1 MKKLGMKKVWVPVI
15 ALCSVGLVVG
25 TGYAAWTI
33 TGGNNKQEE
42 TGNRKADTVSDR
54 HIKVT
59 DIAWY
64 EGTVIDEKK
73 KTASPEVCF
82 GWKNEGT
89 TASWLENST
98 AGYEEK
104 MEFVLTFKVEHG
116 NEVTNYTPAI
126 TFKLNDTTDEVVK
139 ACTDAKLIELPS
151 TLTAEKIANKE
162 DSYSVA
168 VNFTWG
174 EHFEHKNPLS
184 YYNALKDPNFSDAAD
199 SLGKLAK
206 LNSATTD
213 ETNKG
218 KPNFT
223 ITITVTDNTNYLTK

>member
-1 MKKLGMKKVWVPVI
+1 MKKNGMKKVWVPVI
-15 ALCSVGLVVG
+15 ALCSAGLLVG

-33 TGGNNKQEE
+33 TGGNNKQET

-59 DIAWY
+59 DVVWY
-64 EGTVIDEKK
+64 EGDQIAEDK
-73 KTASPEVCF
+73 KTASPQVCF
-82 GWKNEGT
+82 GWKGEGT
-89 TASWLENST
+89 AASWLKNST

-104 MEFVLTFKVEHG
+104 MQFVLTFKVERG
-116 NEVTNYTPAI
+116 NEVKNYTPDI
-126 TFKLNDTTDEVVK
+126 TFTLNDTTDEVVT
-139 ACTDAKLIELPS
+139 ACTEAKLIELPS
-151 TLTAEKIANKE
+151 TLTAAKIVNEE

-174 EHFEHKNPLS
+174 THFRNNNPLS
-184 YYNALKDPNFSDAAD
+184 YYNSLETPDFKDAAD

-206 LNSATTD
+206 LNSATTED
-213 ETNKG
+213 THKG

-223 ITITVTDNTNYLTK
+223 ITITVTDNTQYLTK

>member
-15 ALCSVGLVVG
+15 ALCSVGLIVG

-33 TGGNNKQEE
+33 TGGNNKQET

-59 DIAWY
+59 DVVWY
-64 EGTVIDEKK
+64 EGDKIAEDK

-82 GWKNEGT
+82 GWKGEGT
-89 TASWLENST
+89 AVSWLENST

-104 MEFVLTFKVEHG
+104 MQFVLTFKVEHG
-116 NEVTNYTPAI
+116 NEVKNYTPDI
-126 TFKLNDTTDEVVK
+126 TFALNDTTDGVVT
-139 ACTDAKLIELPS
+139 ACTEAKLIELPS
-151 TLTAEKIANKE
+151 TLTAAKIGNEE

-174 EHFEHKNPLS
+174 AHFHNKNPLS
-184 YYNALKDPNFSDAAD
+184 YYNSLETPDFKDAAD

-206 LNSATTD
+206 LNSATID

-223 ITITVTDNTNYLTK
+223 ITITVTDNTDYATK